1 MKATKFF
8 LGLCLIA
15 GLMGCST
22 AFVKSD
28 FDHEVNFAGHQTFA
42 WSAQPQKSDSGNYSQ
57 NALLEK
63 RLHNA
68 VEREFAAKGFRKQA
82 TGTPDFLITYRVN
95 FNDKLQ
101 VISHGYDDW
110 PVYYGGYWP
119 SYYGFG
125 LSYWPGHYSFGFR
138 SRYYYGPGFYG
149 TEGTYRREYKEV
161 TLTLDFLNPETKALI
176 WRGWYVGAVEDANLR
191 EEKITEAVK
200 RILEKFPPE
209 RKGDHEPVQIT
220 LKKNS

>member
-8 LGLCLIA
+8 LGLFIIA

-22 AFVKSD
+22 ALVKSD
-28 FDHEVNFAGHQTFA
+28 FDHDINFAGHQTFA
-42 WSAQPQKSDSGNYSQ
+42 WAAAQPQKSDSGYGAQ
-57 NALLEK
+57 NSLLEK

-68 VEREFAAKGFRKQA
+68 VERELAAKGIRKQA
-82 TGTPDFLITYRVN
+82 ISTPDFLITYRVD
-95 FNDKLQ
+95 FNDKLEM
-101 VISHGYDDW
+101 ISHGYDYW
-110 PVYYGGYWP
+110 PAYYGGYWP

-125 LSYWPGHYSFGFR
+125 LSYWPGYYHFGFR

-149 TEGTYRREYKEV
+149 AEGPYLHEYKEV

-176 WRGWYVGAVEDANLR
+176 WRGWYVDAVEDVNLQ

-209 RKGDHEPVQIT
+209 QKDGHAPVRIT
-220 LKKNS
+220 LNQ